1 VRTHQLQPDSKMK
14 RYTALC
20 MAFLC
25 FGKFHAQEYTDLSK
39 ELFLKEM
46 RPVIEKMSQSNSKL
60 TFRKEIFKDVHS
72 NELIS
77 SSKGVI
83 YSGTGKSFRMESDGI
98 TIIQSDD
105 IYVLIDSAEHIVQ
118 LAKPD
123 SSFNPSASLA
133 NFKLEALSKFKLS
146 SFQTDTYSSYKVV
159 PENLSEG
166 IIEYQVDRKTN
177 MLYRF
182 KVSYPP
188 ANYFSEDLEDETL
201 EEPYAVMVYE
211 PLQKI
216 KNPEAVFD
224 LSKIIVKQA
233 NGDYLLAEQMTNYEL
248 HDSRFKS
255 TNE

>member
-1 VRTHQLQPDSKMK
+1 
-14 RYTALC
+14 
-20 MAFLC
+20 MAFIC
-25 FGKFHAQEYTDLSK
+25 FGRVHAQTYTEISK

-60 TFRKEIFKDVHS
+60 IFKKEIFKDLHS

-77 SSKGVI
+77 SSTGVI
-83 YSGTGKSFRMESDGI
+83 YTGTGKSFRMENEGI
-98 TIIQSDD
+98 TIIQTDD
-105 IYVLIDSAEHIVQ
+105 IYVVIDSMEQIVQ

-133 NFKLEALSKFKLS
+133 NFKSDALSKFKLS
-146 SFQTDTYSSYKVV
+146 SFKTDTYISYKVI
-159 PENLSEG
+159 PENLAEG
-166 IIEYQVDRKTN
+166 TIEYQVDRKTN

-182 KVSYPP
+182 KVSYPS
-188 ANYFSEDLEDETL
+188 ANYFSENLDDETL

-216 KNPEAVFD
+216 KNPEALFD
-224 LSKIIVKQA
+224 LSRIIVKQA
-233 NGDYLLAEQMTNYEL
+233 NGEYLLAEQMTNYEL